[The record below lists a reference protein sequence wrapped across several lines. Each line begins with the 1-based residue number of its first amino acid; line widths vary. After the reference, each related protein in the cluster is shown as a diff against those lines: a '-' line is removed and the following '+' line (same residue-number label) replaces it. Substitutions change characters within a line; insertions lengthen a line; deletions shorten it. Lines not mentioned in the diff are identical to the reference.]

1 MPSHFRFPG
10 NARTS
15 LRPAPL
21 RLRLLGELTICS
33 GLPPAIGLR
42 AHVELCR
49 ISDYL
54 VYSNYREAGLPDLL
68 TRATVRVAKA
78 LEMLEKWRVS
88 LPLALQLPADPL
100 TLIPVDLFTQ
110 ASSFGQGPAGLLN
123 GAASFGQDRAC
134 WVLHMSYNQ
143 VSLSTRRLSERK
155 TANPRTSS

>member
-1 MPSHFRFPG
+1 MPVRPSPRPLPG
-10 NARTS
+10 
-15 LRPAPL
+15 
-21 RLRLLGELTICS
+21 LLSGELTTSS

-78 LEMLEKWRVS
+78 LEMLEKWRVGFP
-88 LPLALQLPADPL
+88 LPLQLPADPL

-110 ASSFGQGPAGLLN
+110 ASSFGQGPAGVLS
-123 GAASFGQDRAC
+123 GAANFGQDRAC
-134 WVLHMSYNQ
+134 WALHMSYNQ
-143 VSLSTRRLSERK
+143 VRPPDAVTPGESP
-155 TANPRTSS
+155 ANSRTSS

>member
-1 MPSHFRFPG
+1 MGRPPATPDDAITLPLPRECPYVPTPF
-10 NARTS
+10 S
-15 LRPAPL
+15 LRL
-21 RLRLLGELTICS
+21 SGELTTPS

-88 LPLALQLPADPL
+88 LPRPLQLPADPL

-110 ASSFGQGPAGLLN
+110 ASSFGQGPAALLS
-123 GAASFGQDRAC
+123 GAVNFGQDRAC
-134 WVLHMSYNQ
+134 WALHMSYNQ
-143 VSLSTRRLSERK
+143 VSPPARRPTGE
-155 TANPRTSS
+155 